1 MEKVSCVE
9 CGYECK
15 LNYLGTHL
23 KLSHNSN
30 LKEYY
35 DKFYKKENESICCEC
50 GNPTSFKSLKD
61 GYSKTCNVSCSNKYR
76 NKLLLEK
83 FGVVNNFQLES
94 VKNKSKETVKEKYG
108 VENVSQHNLIK
119 QKKIDTCLNNYG
131 ITNPSFSTEIRKK
144 AETTTLSKYGVI
156 CVMHHPNI
164 ALKAITNGSG
174 RTPAKKYITKFG
186 NEITVQGTYERLF
199 VNFCE
204 NNNIY
209 IENGPCIDY
218 IKDSKK
224 HKYFIDFKITINNK
238 VKLVEIKSTY
248 WYNKYKDVVDIK
260 NEYALKYA
268 KKNNC
273 LFHFIINDN
282 NKKQINVKKFNI
294 ILESNNESNQEC

>member
-50 GNPTSFKSLKD
+50 GSPTNFKSLKD

-94 VKNKSKETVKEKYG
+94 IKNKSKETIKEKYG
-108 VENVSQHNLIK
+108 VENVSQSNVIK
-119 QKKIDTCLNNYG
+119 QKKIDTCLKNYG
-131 ITNPSFSTEIRKK
+131 VEWPSYSKTILDRQATNNLK
-144 AETTTLSKYGVI
+144 KYGVFN
-156 CVMHHPNI
+156 VMHVNAI
-164 ALKAITNGSG
+164 AQKAALNGGG
-174 RTPAKKYITKFG
+174 RASAHKYITKFG
-186 NEITVQGTYERLF
+186 NELLVQGTYEKLF

-204 NNNIY
+204 DNNIY

-224 HKYFIDFKITINNK
+224 HRYFIDFKVVIENQI
-238 VKLVEIKSTY
+238 KLVEIKSTY
-248 WYNKYKDVVDIK
+248 WYNKYKETVDLK
-260 NEYALKYA
+260 NKYALEYA
-268 KKNNC
+268 KKNNYYY
-273 LFHFIINDN
+273 HFIVNDN

-294 ILESNNESNQEC
+294 ILEINNEND